1 VSPSPAPAPRRV
13 RPTRTVVVAALL
25 ASAALA
31 GGACGSGSSSTSSS
45 TTSER
50 ETTTTTDPD
59 APPEGAV
66 AKGLNS
72 LQVGQCFLPV
82 TGNDAAEDRAVWVVE
97 CSDPHLFELYARLRY
112 TGPGAASGGFPGSTT
127 VQNWAEQKCF
137 DEFEGFVGV
146 PWTRSDLEIQT
157 WWPSLQSWGKPDRT
171 VLCAV
176 TPADGGLTTG
186 SQAAEGASTTDD
198 GTTDDGTGSSG
209 SDDGTDDGSGSS
221 GSDDGTD
228 DGSGSSSSDDGN

>member
-1 VSPSPAPAPRRV
+1 MSPSPAPAPRRV
-13 RPTRTVVVAALL
+13 RPTRTVLVAALL

-31 GGACGSGSSSTSSS
+31 LGACGSGSSSTSSS

-186 SQAAEGASTTDD
+186 SQGAEGA
-198 GTTDDGTGSSG
+198 GTTDDGSE
-209 SDDGTDDGSGSS
+209 DGTEDGSGSS
-221 GSDDGTD
+221 GAD

>member
-1 VSPSPAPAPRRV
+1 MSPSTAPAPRRV
-13 RPTRTVVVAALL
+13 RHRVAPPAAWAAAALVAALVL
-25 ASAALA
+25 
-31 GGACGSGSSSTSSS
+31 GGCGSGSSSATSSS
-45 TTSER
+45 TTER
-50 ETTTTTDPD
+50 STTTTTDPD
-59 APPEGAV
+59 TPPEGAV

-82 TGNDAAEDRAVWVVE
+82 TGNDAVEDRAVWVVD
-97 CSDPHLFELYARLRY
+97 CSDPHLYELYARLRY

-137 DEFEGFVGV
+137 DQFEAFVGV

-176 TPADGGLTTG
+176 TPADGGLSTG
-186 SQAAEGASTTDD
+186 SQAADRTSSDDNTSDD
-198 GTTDDGTGSSG
+198 GTSDSEADDGTGSG
-209 SDDGTDDGSGSS
+209 D
-221 GSDDGTD
+221 
-228 DGSGSSSSDDGN
+228 